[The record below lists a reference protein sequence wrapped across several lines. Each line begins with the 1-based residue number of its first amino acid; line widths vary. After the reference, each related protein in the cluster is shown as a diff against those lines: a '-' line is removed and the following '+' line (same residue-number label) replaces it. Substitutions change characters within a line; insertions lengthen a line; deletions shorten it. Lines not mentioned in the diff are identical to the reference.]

1 MESAHGCCPVM
12 ESSAWGEDPHAGY
25 PRDPVSARKEVSGH
39 LPFLP
44 GPSYLN
50 LVCNGVTLMRG
61 QTLRRNLQ
69 NGQYRRDSSSS

>member
-1 MESAHGCCPVM
+1 M
-12 ESSAWGEDPHAGY
+12 
-25 PRDPVSARKEVSGH
+25 SARKEVSGH
-39 LPFLP
+39 LLFLS